1 MTNVGEN
8 TRFLRLEVINLA
20 CFPAQNSW
28 AAAALTVIPEVHE
41 VGDSQEAPSW
51 MGWEM
56 MLLAEIFLEKR
67 KDEGTDH

>member
-41 VGDSQEAPSW
+41 EVGDSGEQAPSW
-51 MGWEM
+51 MMGWE
-56 MLLAEIFLEKR
+56 R
-67 KDEGTDH
+67 

>member
-1 MTNVGEN
+1 MIQCDIFLHRWKAPYCMTNVGEN

-41 VGDSQEAPSW
+41 VGDCTQESRRHL
-51 MGWEM
+51 G
-56 MLLAEIFLEKR
+56 
-67 KDEGTDH
+67 